1 MLVKMTSLKSM
12 LLSPYPPCTSKI
24 LSALDGSSTYRFEV
38 PIKFAIL
45 TNFIINLEGLTLIRI
60 IFQELESYQGKT
72 ELLQTDSSSSPGPTL
87 RLAQFKNKEKQM
99 CQVEPWAKLA
109 DRLTWDTNKLNFY
122 PDHVT

>member
-1 MLVKMTSLKSM
+1 M
-12 LLSPYPPCTSKI
+12 LLSPYPPPCTSKI